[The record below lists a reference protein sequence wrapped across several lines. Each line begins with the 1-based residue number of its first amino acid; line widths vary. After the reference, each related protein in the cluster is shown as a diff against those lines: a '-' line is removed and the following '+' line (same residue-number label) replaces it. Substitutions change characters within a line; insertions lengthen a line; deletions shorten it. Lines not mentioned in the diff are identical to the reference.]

1 MKTTRALLGLS
12 LCLASAGI
20 SRAQT
25 GILSVSQARFASGK
39 GNLAFLAAGVAAPL
53 LYGKSHRPEVAGRF
67 DKVLSVALATQALKA
82 AFKERRPDGSSRD
95 SFPSGHSSAA
105 FAVALVN
112 AQARPKDAPFWYAG
126 AALIGDSRVTLKRH
140 YVHDVVAGAALGLLV
155 PRLNLVR
162 RL

>member
-105 FAVALVN
+105 FAVRWSTR
-112 AQARPKDAPFWYAG
+112 RPDPRTPPSGTPGPRSSATRASLSSGTTSTTSSPEPLSACS
-126 AALIGDSRVTLKRH
+126 SR
-140 YVHDVVAGAALGLLV
+140 A
-155 PRLNLVR
+155 
-162 RL
+162 